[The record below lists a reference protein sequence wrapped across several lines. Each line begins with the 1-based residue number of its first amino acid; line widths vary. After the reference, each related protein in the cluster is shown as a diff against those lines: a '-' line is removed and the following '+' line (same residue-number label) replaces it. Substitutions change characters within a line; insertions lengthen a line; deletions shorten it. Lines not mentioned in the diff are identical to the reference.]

1 MRIAEVESRV
11 VGDMH
16 FVRVRTDNGLEGI
29 GQSACWAYPAAVHAV
44 VQTFVPTL
52 IGLDPLETERIWQRL
67 WRMGPFRGSVISG
80 AVSAVD
86 LALWDLKGK
95 HLGVPVWQ
103 LLGGKTRDKVRLH
116 LIVGGATSDEVA
128 KNAKEAADLGFTA
141 VKISPMLPGY
151 QDWTFART
159 VSSVLE
165 TVAGVREAVGDDVD
179 IILEFNRRL
188 TPLQAIPLLQM
199 LLPFRALF
207 CEDPVQI
214 DSIQSQAQVARK
226 VDMAIANGER
236 MHSIWEFRE
245 LLEAGGSQY
254 VRPDPGTAG
263 GITGCRRIAA
273 IAESY
278 HAAVVTHNYF
288 GPVLTAASVQL
299 DVSIPNF
306 VVQEYTLRDETDTP
320 PAIQTTHRREGG
332 YLIPSD
338 APGLGVLVD
347 LDAFKPN
354 DYVSYMFDFVHRTP
368 MRADGSVA
376 LSV

>member
-1 MRIAEVESRV
+1 
-11 VGDMH
+11 
-16 FVRVRTDNGLEGI
+16 
-29 GQSACWAYPAAVHAV
+29 
-44 VQTFVPTL
+44 
-52 IGLDPLETERIWQRL
+52 
-67 WRMGPFRGSVISG
+67 MGPFRGSVISG